1 MLEKLKSLWNK
12 NKIRKRLIVYFTMT
26 TLLMGVVNI
35 YSYFSISMFM
45 ARINTTFD
53 SNVRL
58 NGLSNSLS
66 NLKQAL
72 QDYLA
77 SKHSQSLDDYYRC
90 SDDLRGKSN
99 DIVVDYSH
107 IENALL
113 TKDIKNMIYTYL
125 GEADA
130 AVMARR
136 GRDINEWTL
145 RYDESVKISNYINE
159 YIDKLNNTLLMRNTS
174 VYLAVTDNFRFMEII
189 NIGLILAVFAFN
201 IILILWFIYRITR
214 PIFELSRTA
223 DEITHGNFDV
233 PSVSVE
239 TNDEIGVMADAFNRM
254 TEGIRQYISEIKEK
268 AELQSMLKEREMEN
282 LLMQRNLKEAE
293 LHALQSQINPH
304 FLFNT
309 LNVGAQLSML
319 EGADKACEFIEN
331 VAELFRYN
339 LRNLDK
345 PVSLG
350 DEIKNIDNYIYILK
364 VRFTDQV
371 EYMSDIDESVTD
383 VRVPCMILQ
392 PIVENAFIH
401 GIGEM
406 ETGGRIWLR
415 MENGG
420 DRINISVRD
429 NGKGM
434 TARKILEITSG
445 EKSGRSE
452 EEAKHKGHTNG
463 IGIYNILSRL
473 RIFYGVDD
481 VMDIYSTEGYG
492 TEVVLRLPVR
502 NQGMEVGNV
511 QSVDSRR

>member
-12 NKIRKRLIVYFTMT
+12 NKIRKRLIIYFTVT

-45 ARINTTFD
+45 TRLNTTFD

-58 NGLSNSLS
+58 NGLSSSLY

-72 QDYLA
+72 QDYLT

-90 SDDLRGKSN
+90 SDDLRQKSN
-99 DIVVDYSH
+99 ELKVDYSI

-113 TKDIKNMIYTYL
+113 TKDIKNMIYTFL
-125 GEADA
+125 GEADD

-136 GRDINEWTL
+136 GRDINEYTL
-145 RYDESVKISNYINE
+145 RYDESIEISNYINE
-159 YIDKLNNTLLMRNTS
+159 YIQKLNNTLLMHNTS
-174 VYLAVTDNFRFMEII
+174 RYLAMTDSFRLLEII
-189 NIGLILAVFAFN
+189 NICIILTVFVFN
-201 IILILWFIYRITR
+201 IIYILWFIYKITG
-214 PIFELSRTA
+214 PIFELSRTS

-233 PSVSVE
+233 PSVIVDS
-239 TNDEIGVMADAFNRM
+239 NDEIGVMADAFNRM
-254 TEGIRQYISEIKEK
+254 TGSIREYISEIKEK
-268 AELQSMLKEREMEN
+268 AELESKLKEREMEN
-282 LLMQRNLKEAE
+282 LLMQSNLKEAE

-345 PVSLG
+345 PVTLSE
-350 DEIKNIDNYIYILK
+350 EIKNIDNYIYILK

-371 EYMSDIDESVTD
+371 EYISEIDEKSKETK
-383 VRVPCMILQ
+383 VPCMILQ

-406 ETGGRIWLR
+406 ETGGKIWLR
-415 MENGG
+415 VDDCG
-420 DRINISVRD
+420 DYINISIKD

-434 TARKILEITSG
+434 TRQRIVEITSG

-452 EEAKHKGHTNG
+452 EEMKHKGHTNG

-473 RIFYGVDD
+473 RLFYGVDD
-481 VMDIYSTEGYG
+481 IMEIISEPGQG
-492 TEVVLRLPVR
+492 TELILRVPLLYE
-502 NQGMEVGNV
+502 GSGE
-511 QSVDSRR
+511 